1 MIRSIQILIL
11 FFSFGVRAQDSI
23 PVKVMY
29 DRFEIQPGK
38 TILFQDDSIR
48 IDVVKFYLTNVVV
61 GGSEL
66 SSGLLFDLEKDQNYL
81 LTPISQIDEIQFT
94 LGVDS
99 LTNANGISGGIL
111 DPIHGMY
118 WSWQSGYI
126 NFKLEG
132 IHFEN
137 GVAEEFNFH
146 IGGFLNGY
154 NCERRIQ
161 LQGSSNV
168 SRLELDLDQMLQT
181 LSTDQP
187 KKIMSPGKRAMEF
200 ADILVGSFFLR

>member
-1 MIRSIQILIL
+1 
-11 FFSFGVRAQDSI
+11 
-23 PVKVMY
+23 MY
-29 DRFEIQPGK
+29 DRLELQPGK
-38 TILFQDDSIR
+38 TILFQNDSIR

-61 GGSEL
+61 GESEL
-66 SSGLLFDLEKDQNYL
+66 SSGLLFDLEEDQNYL
-81 LTPISQIDEIQFT
+81 LTPVSQIDEVQFT

-137 GVAEEFNFH
+137 GIAEEFSFH

-161 LQGSSNV
+161 LEGSSNV
-168 SRLELDLDQMLQT
+168 SRLELDLNSILQT
-181 LSTDQP
+181 LSTDQA
-187 KKIMSPGKRAMEF
+187 KKIMSPGKRAMEL
-200 ADILVGSFFLR
+200 ADILAGSFFLR

>member
-1 MIRSIQILIL
+1 MIRTIFILIL
-11 FFSFGVRAQDSI
+11 FVALRVSAQDSI

-29 DRFEIQPGK
+29 DRLELQPGK
-38 TILFQDDSIR
+38 TILFQNDSIR

-61 GGSEL
+61 GESEL
-66 SSGLLFDLEKDQNYL
+66 SSGLLFDLEEDQNYL
-81 LTPISQIDEIQFT
+81 LTPISQIDEVQFT

-137 GVAEEFNFH
+137 GIAEEFSFH

-161 LQGSSNV
+161 LEGSSNV
-168 SRLELDLDQMLQT
+168 SRLELDLNSILQT
-181 LSTDQP
+181 LSTDQA
-187 KKIMSPGKRAMEF
+187 KKIMSPGKRAMEL
-200 ADILVGSFFLR
+200 ADILAGSFFLR

>member
-1 MIRSIQILIL
+1 VIRSIQILIL
-11 FFSFGVRAQDSI
+11 FLSHGVNAQDSI

-29 DRFEIQPGK
+29 DKIELQPSK
-38 TILFQDDSIR
+38 LIAFQNDSIR
-48 IDVVKFYLTNVVV
+48 IDVVKFYLTNVVFERSDLS
-61 GGSEL
+61 SEL
-66 SSGLLFDLEKDQNYL
+66 LYDLEKNHNYL
-81 LTPISQIDEIQFT
+81 SMPESQIKEMKFT

-132 IHFEN
+132 IHFVN
-137 GVAEEFNFH
+137 GIAEEFSYH

-161 LQGSSNV
+161 LAGSSKG
-168 SRLELDLDQMLQT
+168 SRLELDLKQLLET
-181 LSTDQP
+181 LATDQP
-187 KKIMSPGKRAMEF
+187 KKIMSPGKRAMEL
-200 ADILVGSFFLR
+200 ADILAGSFYLR

>member
-1 MIRSIQILIL
+1 VIRTIFILIL
-11 FFSFGVRAQDSI
+11 FVALRVSAQDSI

-29 DRFEIQPGK
+29 DRLELQPGK
-38 TILFQDDSIR
+38 TILFQNDSIR

-61 GGSEL
+61 GESEL
-66 SSGLLFDLEKDQNYL
+66 SSGLLFDLEEDQNYL
-81 LTPISQIDEIQFT
+81 LTPVSQIDEVQFT

-137 GVAEEFNFH
+137 GIAEEFSFH

-161 LQGSSNV
+161 LEGSSNV
-168 SRLELDLDQMLQT
+168 SRLELDLNSILQT
-181 LSTDQP
+181 LSTDQA
-187 KKIMSPGKRAMEF
+187 KKIMSPGKRAMEL
-200 ADILVGSFFLR
+200 ADILAGSFFLR